1 MSKTARALEQIEVDT
16 LLEYLSRH
24 KGTHKSQQKS
34 HRNLLLTRLML
45 DAGLRVGEA
54 TQLLFSD
61 VYFNSLPVTSIR
73 VRWEIAKTKRER
85 IVPVNSK
92 LTEALKTFGAY
103 FVTDILLSQTLP
115 LFLNERCRLTI
126 TVRQVERI
134 IAAASVSSLGGTVTP
149 HMLRHTF
156 ATRLMRVTDLRTV
169 QELLG
174 HVSITSTQIYTHPSK
189 DDLREAVNAI

>member
-115 LFLNERCRLTI
+115 LFSNERCRLTI

-134 IAAASVSSLGGTVTP
+134 IAAAGDSSMSGTVTP